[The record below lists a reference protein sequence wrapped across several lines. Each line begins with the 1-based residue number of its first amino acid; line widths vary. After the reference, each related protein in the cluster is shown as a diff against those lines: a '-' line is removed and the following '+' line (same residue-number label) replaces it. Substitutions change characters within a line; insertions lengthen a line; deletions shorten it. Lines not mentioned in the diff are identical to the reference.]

1 MMTGKATTV
10 HVASPNANR
19 RMTSSTVANVR
30 PIGQTRQNTGKP
42 KTSVEPN
49 AAARMPWRLS
59 ILMPLAL
66 PQGEAHAEQGEAT
79 LPPLPSLSPLSP
91 FFLPRDRKCT
101 GHAQAQN
108 TLPST
113 MHTSSTATTL
123 TTAIGMAVRS
133 AIMASSAPRGHSSVM
148 DSKPMP
154 QKLPMPPA
162 VKYPTATTAS
172 SASMIRNRSR

>member
-42 KTSVEPN
+42 KTSEEPN

-79 LPPLPSLSPLSP
+79 LPPLPSLSPSYIVLATSRAVAAL
-91 FFLPRDRKCT
+91 FSCRRECEIRDAYGAEGACRT
-101 GHAQAQN
+101 PQEPG
-108 TLPST
+108 
-113 MHTSSTATTL
+113 SSKKA
-123 TTAIGMAVRS
+123 G
-133 AIMASSAPRGHSSVM
+133 ASG
-148 DSKPMP
+148 P
-154 QKLPMPPA
+154 QVDA
-162 VKYPTATTAS
+162 
-172 SASMIRNRSR
+172 N